1 MKFIYFV
8 GTAGSGKSTMVQA
21 YKEWMDHN
29 GIDSIIVNLDPGAD
43 VLPYNADIDIREWI
57 DLSDVM
63 EEYALGPNGA
73 QIVAADLMAVHINNL
88 TEALSTFKTEYV
100 LIDTPGQLE
109 LFAFRSS
116 SQVLTEALGKGRS
129 MVAFLMDPLLCR
141 SSNGFISAMMLSSLV
156 RFRLQ
161 LPMITLLSKIDVLK
175 EDELKRITEWFD
187 DPETLYGDL
196 LDNDADPQTVVGT
209 ELFRALE
216 NIGIFGEMRTISSI
230 ESIGMEEIY
239 GTSQQIFQA
248 GEDVDRS

>member
-29 GIDSIIVNLDPGAD
+29 GIDSIVVNLDPGAD

>member
-21 YKEWMDHN
+21 YKEWLDHHA
-29 GIDSIIVNLDPGAD
+29 IDSIVVNLDPGAD

-73 QIVAADLMAVHINNL
+73 QIVAADLMAVHIKNL
-88 TEALSTFKTEYV
+88 TEALETFKTDYV
-100 LIDTPGQLE
+100 LVDTPGQLE

-116 SQVLTEALGKGRS
+116 SQVLTESLGKHRS
-129 MVAFLMDPLLCR
+129 MILFLMDPLLCR
-141 SSNGFISAMMLSSLV
+141 TPNGFISGMTLSSLV

-161 LPMITLLSKIDVLK
+161 LPMVTLLSKIDVLK
-175 EDELKRITEWFD
+175 EDEKERILNWYT
-187 DPETLYGDL
+187 DPYSLQGDL
-196 LDNDADPQTVVGT
+196 LDNDSDPQTIVGN

-216 NIGIFGEMRTISSI
+216 NIGIFGDIRAVSSI
-230 ESIGMEEIY
+230 DSIGMDEIY
-239 GTSQQIFQA
+239 GSSQLIFQA